1 MQPTI
6 DPFRATVTPN
16 PTHAAC
22 PKCGW
27 RQAPSTTCEACG
39 LIFARYQAA
48 QRKTTA
54 AVPLPRLSPSALEP
68 VEVHAPPP
76 PRRTSSTATEIVSRS
91 ISASMAT
98 LFAVLGINLL
108 PMAVMGAVGAAG
120 ATLMV
125 PLMKLAADVGTV
137 GAVLLAI
144 GVVVLAIRLGGT
156 VSAATMIL
164 VDDQMER
171 GEHRGV
177 MASFSEGWTA
187 GGRMLPLGVLT
198 WLIMFLP
205 TVPVLVL
212 LDNAAG
218 AVLSVAWMLASS
230 VVCSLAMPAAVLGDR
245 SVVGALQEA
254 WQLSK
259 QRVGFTLKT
268 TALATCAV
276 MVAAG
281 VAVLALIVPIAGWAF
296 AAVVFACLGGFS
308 MAVVAGLW
316 RELSGDLG

>member
-48 QRKTTA
+48 QRRTTA

-68 VEVHAPPP
+68 VEVHAPPS
-76 PRRTSSTATEIVSRS
+76 RRESLTATEIVSRS
-91 ISASMAT
+91 ISASIAT
-98 LFAVLGINLL
+98 MFAVLGINLV
-108 PMAVMGAVGAAG
+108 PVAVVGAVAAAG

-125 PLMKLAADVGTV
+125 PLMKLAADVGTA
-137 GAVLLAI
+137 GAVLLGI
-144 GVVVLAIRLGGT
+144 GGLVLAIRLGGT

-164 VDDQMER
+164 IDDQMER

-187 GGRMLPLGVLT
+187 GGRILPLGIVT

-205 TVPVLVL
+205 TTAVMML
-212 LDNAAG
+212 LDNTVG
-218 AVLSVAWMLASS
+218 AVLSMAWVLASS
-230 VVCSLAMPAAVLGDR
+230 VVCSLAMPATVLGDR

-254 WQLSK
+254 WQLA
-259 QRVGFTLKT
+259 QLRVGFTLKT

-281 VAVLALIVPIAGWAF
+281 IAVLAMIIPIAGWAF
-296 AAVVFACLGGFS
+296 ASVVFACLGGFS

>member
-16 PTHAAC
+16 PTHTAC

-27 RQAPSTTCEACG
+27 QQAPSTTCQACG

-48 QRKTTA
+48 QRRTTA

-68 VEVHAPPP
+68 IEVHAP
-76 PRRTSSTATEIVSRS
+76 RRVSMTATEIVSRS
-91 ISASMAT
+91 ISASMGT
-98 LFAVLGINLL
+98 LFAVLGINLV
-108 PMAVMGAVGAAG
+108 PMAVLAAVGAAG

-125 PLMKLAADVGTV
+125 PVMKLAADVGTV
-137 GAVLLAI
+137 GAVLLGL
-144 GVVVLAIRLGGT
+144 GVLVLAIRLGGT

-164 VDDQMER
+164 VDDHMER

-187 GGRMLPLGVLT
+187 GGRMLPLGIVT
-198 WLIMFLP
+198 SLIMFAP
-205 TVPVLVL
+205 VVPVMLV

-218 AVLSVAWMLASS
+218 AVVSTLWMLASS
-230 VVCSLAMPAAVLGDR
+230 IVCSLAMPAAVLGDR

-254 WQLSK
+254 WTLSQ

-268 TALATCAV
+268 TALSTCAV

-281 VAVLALIVPIAGWAF
+281 VAVLALIVPVAGWAF

>member
-16 PTHAAC
+16 PTHTAC

-27 RQAPSTTCEACG
+27 RQAPSTTCASCG

-54 AVPLPRLSPSALEP
+54 AVPLPRLSSSVLEP
-68 VEVHAPPP
+68 VEIHAPPV
-76 PRRTSSTATEIVSRS
+76 RRTSTTATEIVSRS
-91 ISASMAT
+91 LSASTAT
-98 LFAVLGINLL
+98 LFAVLGINLV

-120 ATLMV
+120 ATLMA
-125 PLMKLAADVGTV
+125 PLLKLASDVGTV
-137 GAVLLAI
+137 GAVLLVLGAA
-144 GVVVLAIRLGGT
+144 VLAIRLGGT
-156 VSAATMIL
+156 VSAATMIVL
-164 VDDQMER
+164 DDQMER

-177 MASFSEGWTA
+177 MASLSEGWTA
-187 GGRMLPLGVLT
+187 GGRMLPLGVVT
-198 WLIMFLP
+198 STIMFAP
-205 TVPVLVL
+205 AAAAAL
-212 LDNAAG
+212 LLHNAAG
-218 AVLSVAWMLASS
+218 TALGVVWLLASGM
-230 VVCSLAMPAAVLGDR
+230 VCSLAMPAAVLGDR

-254 WQLSK
+254 WQLSQ
-259 QRVGFTLKT
+259 QRIGFTLKT
-268 TALATCAV
+268 TALSTCTV

-281 VAVLALIVPIAGWAF
+281 VAVLALIVPIVGWAF
-296 AAVVFACLGGFS
+296 AAVVFASLGGFS